1 MKLPFRSIKSLYPLA
16 LAEGE
21 GVGTAYEYFAKRL
34 VLINWLAK
42 LPRVRRL
49 LIAGL
54 PEKYGSSLDFLLI
67 AQEMGVSDVTIVD
80 ERPPALDKGRQSLA
94 AAQAVGELTG
104 MQPDYLLV
112 NDVAHLV
119 QLAAGFDLC
128 LGSEVL
134 QRLEATDQRQ
144 YVQRVANLAPFLALF
159 APNGDNPSHNNLSG
173 LSSLKLSELST
184 IVRPLAGSVTLG
196 YVDMPP
202 FPPGLTR
209 SNAQRSQATSGRVE
223 AFAMR
228 ILHQFARSER
238 YFPLG
243 WRRSHA
249 HIVYALINKGKSL
262 NQ

>member
-159 APNGDNPSHNNLSG
+159 APNGDNPSHNNLS
-173 LSSLKLSELST
+173 
-184 IVRPLAGSVTLG
+184 
-196 YVDMPP
+196 
-202 FPPGLTR
+202 
-209 SNAQRSQATSGRVE
+209 
-223 AFAMR
+223 
-228 ILHQFARSER
+228 
-238 YFPLG
+238 
-243 WRRSHA
+243 
-249 HIVYALINKGKSL
+249 
-262 NQ
+262 